1 MDERNIDKEIQRIA
15 KKEQQNRV
23 SAEELKQIREALGI
37 AGTVSKRHDYVPIPV
52 SILSDKE
59 RDLRKRKRKQMK
71 IARKRNR

>member
-1 MDERNIDKEIQRIA
+1 MDERDISREILRIA

-23 SAEELKQIREALGI
+23 SAEALKQLTEALGI
-37 AGTVSKRHDYVPIPV
+37 VGTANKRYDYVPIPV

-59 RDLRKRKRKQMK
+59 RGLRKRKRKQMK

>member
-15 KKEQQNRV
+15 NKAQQNRI
-23 SAEELKQIREALGI
+23 SAEALKQITEALGI
-37 AGTVSKRHDYVPIPV
+37 VGTANKRYDYVPIPV

-59 RDLRKRKRKQMK
+59 RGLRKRKRKQMK

>member
-15 KKEQQNRV
+15 NKAQQNRI
-23 SAEELKQIREALGI
+23 SAEALKQLTEALGI
-37 AGTVSKRHDYVPIPV
+37 VGTANKRYDYVPIPL

-59 RDLRKRKRKQMK
+59 RGLRKRKRKQMK